1 MNETTDKRK
10 RLVRTSNDAAI
21 KDQTCETSLQVCRGK
36 KKLLKKRQWGAKEHQ
51 RFEKELNRTSKIET
65 IRHLNFKM
73 KWIDN
78 ITLGDSQ
85 RNRQLEVKSSEMI
98 KNAGDRET
106 EGKQSCITDRDDEM
120 RKSIVR
126 LI

>member
-1 MNETTDKRK
+1 
-10 RLVRTSNDAAI
+10 
-21 KDQTCETSLQVCRGK
+21 
-36 KKLLKKRQWGAKEHQ
+36 
-51 RFEKELNRTSKIET
+51 
-65 IRHLNFKM
+65 M
-73 KWIDN
+73 KWTDN

-106 EGKQSCITDRDDEM
+106 EGKQSCITDIYDEM